1 MFFELLEIV
10 LGMLCYSVK
19 FTFVPQL
26 MLNKCVYF
34 WPLCDK
40 TNGVLVRVKCTFVH
54 CVWFIYLS
62 VSLFI
67 VYFTMMSAVF
77 YSATIGLY

>member
-1 MFFELLEIV
+1 MRARPTSRVDSVAISLPVLNFIFMLHNSMFFELLEIV

-34 WPLCDK
+34 
-40 TNGVLVRVKCTFVH
+40 
-54 CVWFIYLS
+54 
-62 VSLFI
+62 
-67 VYFTMMSAVF
+67 
-77 YSATIGLY
+77 